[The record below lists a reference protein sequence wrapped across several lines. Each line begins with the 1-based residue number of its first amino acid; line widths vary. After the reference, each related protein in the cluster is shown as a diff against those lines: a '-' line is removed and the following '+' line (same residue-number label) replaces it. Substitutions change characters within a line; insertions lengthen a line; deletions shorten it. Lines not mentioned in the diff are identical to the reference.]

1 MSYSTMVIL
10 VLAVLVTFGVLW
22 VQRRR
27 RGG

>member
-1 MSYSTMVIL
+1 MSYPTMGIL
-10 VLAVLVTFGVLW
+10 VLAVLVTFCVLW